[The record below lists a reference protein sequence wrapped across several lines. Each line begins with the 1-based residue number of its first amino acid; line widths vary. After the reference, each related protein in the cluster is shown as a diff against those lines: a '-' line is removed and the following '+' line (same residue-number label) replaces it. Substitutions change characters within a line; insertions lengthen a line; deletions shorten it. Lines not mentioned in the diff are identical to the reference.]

1 MAIAQEIID
10 RVLGAADIVG
20 IIGEHVKLSKRSG
33 QYWGVCPFHNEKTS
47 SFTVSPTKGIY
58 KCFGCGKGGNVIN
71 FLQEHEKMSFPEA
84 VRYLGKRYNI
94 EIPEKELTPEE
105 LQREKKREAQQ
116 VALRAATLLF
126 TRNRFSKEAKEY
138 LVKRGFSPEDSIIE
152 RYQIG
157 YAMAHRATS
166 EALKKQ
172 GFSDEMLFD
181 ISIEG
186 KSERGSY
193 YDYFQDR
200 IVFPYFSITG
210 SIIGFQARYRQPKD
224 NEPKYRNSRETD
236 LFKKG
241 NIIFGLYQARNAIIK
256 EDKVFWTEGQFDVLS
271 WVKSGIENT
280 VGGSG
285 TAMTTNHLKQLI
297 RFTRNIT
304 LVFDGDKAGQAAT
317 IKSIENLLPEGANV
331 RCIPLPNGED
341 PDSFARKLSP
351 DKLKQYIKN
360 TEVDFLSYLI
370 DVYKETL
377 DDPISSEETLT
388 KLLKLLAHV
397 EKAPLREAYLKKLSA
412 TFNIEFKTLTEQLK
426 ELTRM
431 IPAREEEMQT
441 GFYGVE
447 EAIELIQNTGEP
459 CILTG
464 EFSTF
469 TRYYGDTPVIY
480 YKGIP
485 GADQVQNL
493 SRSIEFFEYYEPEK
507 LNFDVNHESSSLL
520 LLKEIFKAKSTINIR
535 IPGEDTIGFAQY
547 YVNMYSHSLPNS
559 TDTEK
564 AIMIDR
570 CAETIS
576 FASDTVRAIMATSWQ
591 KSFGL
596 TANQYKEILK
606 PHLEKRKAKSALIT
620 QRIDI
625 DDSIL
630 NYDPEALPDYVEQN
644 EEYSRV
650 YRRHGF
656 YPLINKD
663 GDPVCYMFRNGQSGH
678 VQVADF
684 YMIPLLHIYDKDS
697 EYNKRV
703 IKINRLYSKQPIYI
717 EVKSKSLASLQSFEE
732 ILLNEEALNFENGE
746 VKHFK
751 RIRQAMSY
759 NYTKCVELKTFGQQ
773 QEGFYAFANAIFHEV
788 DNEYRIDYTNDLGVV
803 THDDIN
809 YYSPAFSKIYA
820 NLRTDNDKYEQ
831 LRKFTYR
838 DIPVDKQCSFK
849 EWASLMNEVYK
860 INDNGKWAII
870 YAIMC
875 AFRSDIHV
883 IDRLFTAL
891 FFIGPTMSGK
901 TQIAISIRSLYVDRD
916 APSFNLNSGTD
927 AAFFTLMEGFRDV
940 PQVLEEYNN
949 KDISKDKFQGLKA
962 ITYDGDGKQ
971 KRKGV
976 SDKDIDTSKVNS
988 PVIILGQETPQ
999 RDDNALMNRVV
1010 LCEVPKR
1017 NEEYTT
1023 REKEIFDKLKEHE
1036 KIGLCNILFEV
1047 LKLRPIIRQ
1056 HFKGHLRDIDKN
1068 LTKAIVAG
1076 SNASGDM
1083 VRIIKTVSLF
1093 LTTCKLLEKFAPHLE
1108 LPFTYDEFFNIAISK
1123 VKTQLEMISH
1133 TDKLAGFFKAVE
1145 VMINNNTIKE
1155 GRDFAISQPGKLTLK
1170 LSGNEKEVRQLSP
1183 ASMKVL
1189 FLRISNVFTM
1199 YNQSSFRDEDTTQS
1213 TIEQNLRSNPA
1224 YIGIV
1229 SSRKFSWNIVNE
1241 VPKGDLSNGK
1251 ESSEMIRIV
1260 ERKEQTTSC
1269 LALNYEIFKQYFD
1282 IDLERNAPDETIP
1295 EPGTQTELKEMLP
1308 TSDEKPF

>member
-105 LQREKKREAQQ
+105 LQREKKRESQQ
-116 VALRAATLLF
+116 VALRAAALLF
-126 TRNRFSKEAKEY
+126 ARNRFSREAKEY
-138 LVKRGFSPEDSIIE
+138 LIKRGFSPDDPVIE

-157 YAMAHRATS
+157 YAQAHRATS
-166 EALKKQ
+166 DALKKQ
-172 GFSDEMLFD
+172 GFPDEMLFD

-186 KSERGSY
+186 KSERGTY

-210 SIIGFQARYRQPKD
+210 NIIGFQARYLQPKD

-241 NIIFGLYQARNAIIK
+241 SIIFGLYQARNAIIK

-331 RCIPLPNGED
+331 RCIPLPDGED

-360 TEVDFLSYLI
+360 TEVDFLSFLVDI
-370 DVYKETL
+370 YKETL
-377 DDPISSEETLT
+377 DDPITSEETLT
-388 KLLKLLAHV
+388 KLLKLLANV

-717 EVKSKSLASLQSFEE
+717 EIKSKSLASLQSFEE

-788 DNEYRIDYTNDLGVV
+788 DNEYRVDYTNDLGVV

-1229 SSRKFSWNIVNE
+1229 SSRKFSWNVVNE

-1295 EPGTQTELKEMLP
+1295 EPGTQTELKEMLL

>member
-105 LQREKKREAQQ
+105 LQREKKRESQQ
-116 VALRAATLLF
+116 VALRAAALLF
-126 TRNRFSKEAKEY
+126 ARNRFSREAKEY
-138 LVKRGFSPEDSIIE
+138 LIKRGFSPDDPVIE

-157 YAMAHRATS
+157 YALAHRATS
-166 EALKKQ
+166 DALKKQ
-172 GFSDEMLFD
+172 GFPDEMLFD

-186 KSERGSY
+186 KSERGTY

-210 SIIGFQARYRQPKD
+210 NIIGFQARYLQPKD

-241 NIIFGLYQARNAIIK
+241 SIIFGLYQARNAIIK

-285 TAMTTNHLKQLI
+285 TAMTTNHLKQLT

-304 LVFDGDKAGQAAT
+304 LVFDGDKAGQAAA

-331 RCIPLPNGED
+331 RCIPLPDGED

-360 TEVDFLSYLI
+360 TEVDFLSFLVDI
-370 DVYKETL
+370 YKETL
-377 DDPISSEETLT
+377 ADPITSEETLS

-397 EKAPLREAYLKKLSA
+397 EKATLRETYLKTLSA

-426 ELTRM
+426 ELTRT
-431 IPAREEEMQT
+431 IPAREEMQT

-447 EAIELIQNTGEP
+447 EAIEIIQETGEP

-469 TRYYGDTPVIY
+469 IRYYGDTPVIY

-485 GADQVQNL
+485 GVDQVQNL
-493 SRSIEFFEYYEPEK
+493 ARSIECFEYHEPEK

-547 YVNMYSHSLPNS
+547 YVNMYSLRLNYS

-570 CAETIS
+570 CAEIIS
-576 FASDTVRAIMATSWQ
+576 FASDTVRAIMASSWQ

-732 ILLNEEALNFENGE
+732 ILLNEEALNFENGD

-788 DNEYRIDYTNDLGVV
+788 DNEYRVDYTNDLGVV

-838 DIPVDKQCSFK
+838 DIPVEKQCSFK

-1023 REKEIFDKLKEHE
+1023 REKEIFEKLKEHE
-1036 KIGLCNILFEV
+1036 KTGLCNILFEV

-1056 HFKGHLRDIDKN
+1056 HFKGHLREIDKS
-1068 LTKAIVAG
+1068 LTRAIVAG

-1108 LPFTYDEFFNIAISK
+1108 LPFSYDEFFNIAISK

-1170 LSGNEKEVRQLSP
+1170 LSGNEKEVRQLAP

-1229 SSRKFSWNIVNE
+1229 SSRKFSWNVVNE

-1282 IDLERNAPDETIP
+1282 IDLERNTPEETIP
-1295 EPGTQTELKEMLP
+1295 EPGTRTELKEMLP
-1308 TSDEKPF
+1308 ASDEKLF

>member
-105 LQREKKREAQQ
+105 LQREKKRESQQ
-116 VALRAATLLF
+116 VALRAAALLF
-126 TRNRFSKEAKEY
+126 ARNRFSREAKEY
-138 LVKRGFSPEDSIIE
+138 LIKRGFSPDDPVIE

-157 YAMAHRATS
+157 YAQAHRATS
-166 EALKKQ
+166 DALKKQ
-172 GFSDEMLFD
+172 GFPDEMLFD

-186 KSERGSY
+186 KSERGTY

-210 SIIGFQARYRQPKD
+210 NIIGFQARYLQPKD

-241 NIIFGLYQARNAIIK
+241 SIIFGLYQARNAIIK

-331 RCIPLPNGED
+331 RCIPLPDGED

-360 TEVDFLSYLI
+360 TEVDFLSFLVDI
-370 DVYKETL
+370 YKETL
-377 DDPISSEETLT
+377 DDPITSEETLT

-1056 HFKGHLRDIDKN
+1056 HFKGHLRDRKSRDA
-1068 LTKAIVAG
+1068 L
-1076 SNASGDM
+1076 
-1083 VRIIKTVSLF
+1083 RVS
-1093 LTTCKLLEKFAPHLE
+1093 
-1108 LPFTYDEFFNIAISK
+1108 
-1123 VKTQLEMISH
+1123 
-1133 TDKLAGFFKAVE
+1133 
-1145 VMINNNTIKE
+1145 
-1155 GRDFAISQPGKLTLK
+1155 
-1170 LSGNEKEVRQLSP
+1170 
-1183 ASMKVL
+1183 
-1189 FLRISNVFTM
+1189 
-1199 YNQSSFRDEDTTQS
+1199 
-1213 TIEQNLRSNPA
+1213 
-1224 YIGIV
+1224 
-1229 SSRKFSWNIVNE
+1229 
-1241 VPKGDLSNGK
+1241 
-1251 ESSEMIRIV
+1251 
-1260 ERKEQTTSC
+1260 
-1269 LALNYEIFKQYFD
+1269 
-1282 IDLERNAPDETIP
+1282 
-1295 EPGTQTELKEMLP
+1295 
-1308 TSDEKPF
+1308 

>member
-105 LQREKKREAQQ
+105 LQREKKRESQQ
-116 VALRAATLLF
+116 VALRAAALLF
-126 TRNRFSKEAKEY
+126 ARNRFSREAKEY
-138 LVKRGFSPEDSIIE
+138 LIKRGFSPDDPVIE

-157 YAMAHRATS
+157 YAQAHRATS
-166 EALKKQ
+166 DALKKQ
-172 GFSDEMLFD
+172 GFPDEMLFD

-186 KSERGSY
+186 KSERGTY

-210 SIIGFQARYRQPKD
+210 NIIGFQARYLQPKD

-241 NIIFGLYQARNAIIK
+241 SIIFGLYQARNAIIK

-331 RCIPLPNGED
+331 RCIPLPDGED

-360 TEVDFLSYLI
+360 TEVDFLSFLVDI
-370 DVYKETL
+370 YKETL
-377 DDPISSEETLT
+377 DDPITSEETLT

-717 EVKSKSLASLQSFEE
+717 EIKSKSLASLQSFEE

-788 DNEYRIDYTNDLGVV
+788 DNEYRVDYTNDLGVV

-870 YAIMC
+870 C
-875 AFRSDIHV
+875 A
-883 IDRLFTAL
+883 
-891 FFIGPTMSGK
+891 
-901 TQIAISIRSLYVDRD
+901 
-916 APSFNLNSGTD
+916 
-927 AAFFTLMEGFRDV
+927 
-940 PQVLEEYNN
+940 
-949 KDISKDKFQGLKA
+949 
-962 ITYDGDGKQ
+962 
-971 KRKGV
+971 
-976 SDKDIDTSKVNS
+976 
-988 PVIILGQETPQ
+988 
-999 RDDNALMNRVV
+999 
-1010 LCEVPKR
+1010 
-1017 NEEYTT
+1017 
-1023 REKEIFDKLKEHE
+1023 
-1036 KIGLCNILFEV
+1036 
-1047 LKLRPIIRQ
+1047 
-1056 HFKGHLRDIDKN
+1056 
-1068 LTKAIVAG
+1068 
-1076 SNASGDM
+1076 
-1083 VRIIKTVSLF
+1083 
-1093 LTTCKLLEKFAPHLE
+1093 
-1108 LPFTYDEFFNIAISK
+1108 
-1123 VKTQLEMISH
+1123 
-1133 TDKLAGFFKAVE
+1133 
-1145 VMINNNTIKE
+1145 
-1155 GRDFAISQPGKLTLK
+1155 
-1170 LSGNEKEVRQLSP
+1170 LSGP
-1183 ASMKVL
+1183 
-1189 FLRISNVFTM
+1189 IFT
-1199 YNQSSFRDEDTTQS
+1199 
-1213 TIEQNLRSNPA
+1213 
-1224 YIGIV
+1224 
-1229 SSRKFSWNIVNE
+1229 
-1241 VPKGDLSNGK
+1241 
-1251 ESSEMIRIV
+1251 
-1260 ERKEQTTSC
+1260 
-1269 LALNYEIFKQYFD
+1269 
-1282 IDLERNAPDETIP
+1282 
-1295 EPGTQTELKEMLP
+1295 
-1308 TSDEKPF
+1308 

>member
-105 LQREKKREAQQ
+105 LQREKKRESQQ
-116 VALRAATLLF
+116 VALRAAALLF
-126 TRNRFSKEAKEY
+126 ARNRFSREAKEY
-138 LVKRGFSPEDSIIE
+138 LIKRGFSPDDPVIE

-157 YAMAHRATS
+157 YAQAHRATS
-166 EALKKQ
+166 DALKKQ
-172 GFSDEMLFD
+172 GFPDEMLFD

-186 KSERGSY
+186 KSERGTY

-210 SIIGFQARYRQPKD
+210 NIIGFQARYLQPKD

-241 NIIFGLYQARNAIIK
+241 SIIFGLYQARNAIIK

-331 RCIPLPNGED
+331 RCIPLPDGED

-360 TEVDFLSYLI
+360 TEVDFLSFLVDI
-370 DVYKETL
+370 YKETL
-377 DDPISSEETLT
+377 DDPITSEETLT

-717 EVKSKSLASLQSFEE
+717 EIKSKSLASLQSFEE

-788 DNEYRIDYTNDLGVV
+788 DNEYRVDYTNDLGVV

-916 APSFNLNSGTD
+916 APSFNLNSSTD

-1133 TDKLAGFFKAVE
+1133 TDKLAGFFTRTRHNQQSSK
-1145 VMINNNTIKE
+1145 TC
-1155 GRDFAISQPGKLTLK
+1155 DLT
-1170 LSGNEKEVRQLSP
+1170 P
-1183 ASMKVL
+1183 
-1189 FLRISNVFTM
+1189 RIS
-1199 YNQSSFRDEDTTQS
+1199 
-1213 TIEQNLRSNPA
+1213 
-1224 YIGIV
+1224 V
-1229 SSRKFSWNIVNE
+1229 S
-1241 VPKGDLSNGK
+1241 
-1251 ESSEMIRIV
+1251 
-1260 ERKEQTTSC
+1260 
-1269 LALNYEIFKQYFD
+1269 
-1282 IDLERNAPDETIP
+1282 
-1295 EPGTQTELKEMLP
+1295 
-1308 TSDEKPF
+1308 

>member
-33 QYWGVCPFHNEKTS
+33 QYWGMCPFHNEKTS

-105 LQREKKREAQQ
+105 LQREKKRESQQ
-116 VALRAATLLF
+116 VALRAAALLF
-126 TRNRFSKEAKEY
+126 ARNRFSREAKEY
-138 LVKRGFSPEDSIIE
+138 LIKRGFSPDDPVIE

-157 YAMAHRATS
+157 YVQAHRATS
-166 EALKKQ
+166 DALKKQ
-172 GFSDEMLFD
+172 GFPDEMLFD

-186 KSERGSY
+186 KSERGTY

-447 EAIELIQNTGEP
+447 EAIEIIQETGEP

-493 SRSIEFFEYYEPEK
+493 SRSIECFEYHEPEK

-547 YVNMYSHSLPNS
+547 YVNMYSLRLNYS

-570 CAETIS
+570 CAEIIS
-576 FASDTVRAIMATSWQ
+576 FASDTVRAIMASSWQ

-883 IDRLFTAL
+883 IDPIFT
-891 FFIGPTMSGK
+891 
-901 TQIAISIRSLYVDRD
+901 
-916 APSFNLNSGTD
+916 
-927 AAFFTLMEGFRDV
+927 
-940 PQVLEEYNN
+940 
-949 KDISKDKFQGLKA
+949 
-962 ITYDGDGKQ
+962 
-971 KRKGV
+971 
-976 SDKDIDTSKVNS
+976 
-988 PVIILGQETPQ
+988 
-999 RDDNALMNRVV
+999 
-1010 LCEVPKR
+1010 
-1017 NEEYTT
+1017 
-1023 REKEIFDKLKEHE
+1023 
-1036 KIGLCNILFEV
+1036 
-1047 LKLRPIIRQ
+1047 
-1056 HFKGHLRDIDKN
+1056 
-1068 LTKAIVAG
+1068 
-1076 SNASGDM
+1076 
-1083 VRIIKTVSLF
+1083 
-1093 LTTCKLLEKFAPHLE
+1093 
-1108 LPFTYDEFFNIAISK
+1108 
-1123 VKTQLEMISH
+1123 
-1133 TDKLAGFFKAVE
+1133 
-1145 VMINNNTIKE
+1145 
-1155 GRDFAISQPGKLTLK
+1155 
-1170 LSGNEKEVRQLSP
+1170 
-1183 ASMKVL
+1183 
-1189 FLRISNVFTM
+1189 
-1199 YNQSSFRDEDTTQS
+1199 
-1213 TIEQNLRSNPA
+1213 
-1224 YIGIV
+1224 
-1229 SSRKFSWNIVNE
+1229 
-1241 VPKGDLSNGK
+1241 
-1251 ESSEMIRIV
+1251 
-1260 ERKEQTTSC
+1260 
-1269 LALNYEIFKQYFD
+1269 
-1282 IDLERNAPDETIP
+1282 
-1295 EPGTQTELKEMLP
+1295 
-1308 TSDEKPF
+1308 